1 MSKIAEINSI
11 DLFDVQPVV
20 RGVDIDQLTR
30 RGYLVADSFSR
41 PVYNRSDGSRGE
53 SIDIPLPTAGKL
65 TSQNTLKALVKSD
78 PLTVDDAKKLLLI
91 EVFNNPRA
99 SHINILL
106 CKICKMVNQSV
117 IEKINQLAK

>member
-20 RGVDIDQLTR
+20 RNVDIDQLTR

-53 SIDIPLPTAGKL
+53 TIDIPLPNAGKL
-65 TSQNTLKALVKSD
+65 TSQNTLKSLVKND
-78 PLTVDDAKKLLLI
+78 PLSVDDAKKLLLI
-91 EVFNNPRA
+91 EVFNDPRA
-99 SHINILL
+99 SHVNILL